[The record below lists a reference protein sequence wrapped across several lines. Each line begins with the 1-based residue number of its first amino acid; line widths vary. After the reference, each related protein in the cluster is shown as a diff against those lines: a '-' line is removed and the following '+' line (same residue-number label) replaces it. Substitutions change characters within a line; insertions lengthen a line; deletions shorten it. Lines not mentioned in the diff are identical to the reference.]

1 MFKKILFFVLSLF
14 YVNAFFVSLSVVAQ
28 NNISNNSN
36 SDVSNDNSQKI
47 NNSLSDSATKKNEE
61 KTIKVENKSK
71 EENENANKNKYLPPA
86 DINSLTKK
94 ATAPEKKAEKKIEV
108 NQKEALNSNIQ
119 KSSESQSENKVA
131 KTQDNTTA
139 KKVKENSEKR
149 SVNEEKKEV
158 NSKEVPDDLPDVD
171 ANEVNLPQVVA
182 KTDGEKTNNN
192 ILLTIAAWGL
202 IVIGILAFVFII
214 LNGKYR
220 RAKSGTEEVKDILK
234 GKRKKEKNNKLLPD
248 KFYKI

>member
-28 NNISNNSN
+28 NSISTNSN

-47 NNSLSDSATKKNEE
+47 SSSSSDSATKKNEE

-149 SVNEEKKEV
+149 SVNEEKDEV

-220 RAKSGTEEVKDILK
+220 RAKSGTEVEDILK